1 MTEAVG
7 LKAEDFS
14 IKAFGIRAEELV
26 ADFPL
31 YWWEKVGLHILSEF
45 QSAFLNRIYNI
56 IHKL

>member
-14 IKAFGIRAEELV
+14 IKALGIRAEELV

-31 YWWEKVGLHILSEF
+31 Y
-45 QSAFLNRIYNI
+45 
-56 IHKL
+56 